1 MSFKWPNKDPDEILD
16 YTVDWSR
23 YLGDKTI
30 SSVTWFIDDADGVKT
45 EFTDALIVNGLQK
58 VSQSNTNT
66 VASIFLGL
74 GTANVKY
81 KLYCLIIDSNSLTS
95 ERSCTAR
102 SSTLTA

>member
-1 MSFKWPNKDPDEILD
+1 MSFKWPTKDPDETLD

-45 EFTDALIVNGLQK
+45 AFTNALVVNGLQK
-58 VSQSNTNT
+58 VSQSNTDT
-66 VASIFLGL
+66 VASIFLAL

-81 KLYCLIIDSNSLTS
+81 KLTCQIVDSNSLTT
-95 ERSCTAR
+95 ERTVTITVR
-102 SSTLTA
+102 EN